1 MNAKKLIFPAKQ
13 MLRPEPA
20 RLTTE
25 MIACERRSA
34 DEITAINWK
43 RRMDLLGAAAKT
55 PFYKNRFAD
64 IGLEVGDV
72 RTERGSLENAALV
85 KAQESVCGLSSPRM
99 SLPERHASHG
109 RCE

>member
-1 MNAKKLIFPAKQ
+1 MNAKKMIFSAKQ

-20 RLTTE
+20 RLATE

-34 DEITAINWK
+34 DEITVINWK

-85 KAQESVCGLSSPRM
+85 MAQGSVRERLSPRM
-99 SLPERHASHG
+99 SLRERHAFQG

>member
-1 MNAKKLIFPAKQ
+1 MNAKKLIFSAKQ

-20 RLTTE
+20 RLATE

-72 RTERGSLENAALV
+72 RTER
-85 KAQESVCGLSSPRM
+85 
-99 SLPERHASHG
+99 
-109 RCE
+109 